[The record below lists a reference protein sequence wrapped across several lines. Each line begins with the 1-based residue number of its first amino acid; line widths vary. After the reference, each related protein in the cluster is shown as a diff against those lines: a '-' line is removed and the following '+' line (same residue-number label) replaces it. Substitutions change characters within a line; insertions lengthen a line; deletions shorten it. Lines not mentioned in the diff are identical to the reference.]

1 MAAEATAADAASVEA
16 AAEVHLL
23 EWTDIVGLAIVA
35 VLVFVFFYRRRQAA
49 TATTVTS
56 PKTSFSISTL
66 NLYGRG
72 EGPTCIA
79 PERHRANS
87 AGLAQLAH
95 GLWACPGRT
104 APEASASTTAT

>member
-49 TATTVTS
+49 TTTATTVTS
-56 PKTSFSISTL
+56 PKSSFSISTL

-72 EGPTCIA
+72 DGGHVCAGP
-79 PERHRANS
+79 R
-87 AGLAQLAH
+87 
-95 GLWACPGRT
+95 
-104 APEASASTTAT
+104 